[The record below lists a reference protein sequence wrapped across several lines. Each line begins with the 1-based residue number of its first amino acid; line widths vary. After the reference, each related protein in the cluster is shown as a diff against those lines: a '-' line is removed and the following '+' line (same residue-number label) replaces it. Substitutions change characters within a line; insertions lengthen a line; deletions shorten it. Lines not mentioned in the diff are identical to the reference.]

1 MSVQRKPDARAVKPM
16 TPAEL
21 YRLMSRAGLS
31 TAELAVRLGVTQRTV
46 QGWAARDAIPYLAAY
61 AIRHL

>member
-1 MSVQRKPDARAVKPM
+1 M

-21 YRLMSRAGLS
+21 QRVMTRADLS
-31 TAELAVRLGVTQRTV
+31 TAELAARLGVSQRTV